1 MRMQFFIAEN
11 SSSQQKHRTMQ
22 FTRPVL
28 TNTLVERPLLWAKLE
43 RGLDGLL
50 TLVVAPGGYGKTTTV
65 SSWLSY
71 RQVPPGQDRLV
82 AWYRIDRL
90 DDRLHR
96 FGEQL
101 VQAVCS
107 VAAGACDQCSQQL
120 QGRLGVT
127 AEQLA
132 EQFVRD
138 LAALPRRLLLILD
151 DYHVVTDPSIHAFV
165 ETVLRYAVPSLSLLL
180 LSRYHPPFSVAR
192 LRSQRQLVELRL
204 SDLQLTQAET
214 AELLSKGLPVPL
226 PPQLVERLHGVL
238 EGWGAGLQLLT
249 LSLHSERDVEK
260 FLARTDRRSHS
271 FISDYFMDEVL
282 AGQPAQVY
290 AFLLRTSL
298 LPALLPGLC
307 SAVWDLTENAGALR
321 SAELLEHVVR
331 HNLFVIPSNEYPGH
345 YRYHELFQEMLK
357 ERLQRTLT
365 SQNIDDLHVRV
376 GRWYAEA
383 GDVEHAIQSYLAGH
397 AELAAAELVEEQ
409 ISLLQAASLWQQLE
423 HYLDQLPARL
433 VQQNLALLLARGWLY
448 QTRWQFR
455 LLKTTAARVA
465 TLLANSSGLLT
476 AERRAQVQAELDLL
490 ILFPIVSEVSSPATL
505 QRLHQILAIL
515 PARPF
520 LLGCTYQL
528 LARHY
533 QRQGHPQLALQI
545 LQDAEQPLAALPF
558 FYTLSLVHARC
569 SVLLY
574 EGRFVE
580 VHQVAAN
587 YLKLAEHAQIPTFV
601 SAAHFVAA
609 SACYHLADQDEE
621 MIRHCYAVLETPSV
635 SYLSNL
641 LLTIS
646 LLLDVL
652 GEHGRYTEGWEV
664 IERFR
669 KLAIQL
675 GSPEILAYAD
685 MYEVQLLLLT
695 GKVEQVRDWLQTF
708 VPDRSSTHYML
719 SGLIWVN
726 GMLHLG
732 DAESLQRCQA
742 GLEAMLERCRASHG
756 QVWVVE
762 LTGLQMQLCLATGD
776 RVGALRSLEE
786 VLSQGYLAGQR
797 RALMQ
802 PDPAIDSLLLQLQ
815 RGSAVQPLAEE
826 VYSRRQQRQQVTPV
840 EEHAAGRADR
850 GRQKQGVRPMVLLSA
865 REREVLCLLANDLS
879 LREVARQLQLS
890 LHTVDNHTRKIYK
903 KLGVDSRLE
912 AILRA
917 QALGLLAPK

>member
-1 MRMQFFIAEN
+1 MQF
-11 SSSQQKHRTMQ
+11 S
-22 FTRPVL
+22 RPVL
-28 TNTLVERPLLWAKLE
+28 TSTLVERPMLWAKLE
-43 RGLDGLL
+43 CGLAGLL

-71 RQVPPGQDRLV
+71 RQALPGQEVLT

-90 DDRLHR
+90 DDSLHR

-101 VQAVCS
+101 VQAVCFA
-107 VAAGACDQCSQQL
+107 VAGACDQTNQL
-120 QGRLGVT
+120 LRGRLGAT

-132 EQFVRD
+132 ERFVGEI
-138 LAALPRRLLLILD
+138 AALPRRLLLILD
-151 DYHVVTDPSIHAFV
+151 DYHVVTDPSIHMFV
-165 ETVLRYAVPSLSLLL
+165 ETVLRYASPSLSILLI
-180 LSRYHPPFSVAR
+180 SRYPPPFSVAR
-192 LRSQRQLVELRL
+192 LRSQRKLVELRL

-214 AELLSKGLPVPL
+214 AELLFKSLPVPL
-226 PPQLVERLHGVL
+226 APQLVERLHCSL

-249 LSLHSERDVEK
+249 LSLHSELDVEK
-260 FLARTDRRSHS
+260 FLARNDRRSHS

-282 AGQPAQVY
+282 AEQPAQIY
-290 AFLLRTSL
+290 AFLLRTSF

-307 SAVWDLTENAGALR
+307 SAVWDQVENAGALK
-321 SAELLEHVVR
+321 SADLLEYVVQ
-331 HNLFVIPSNEYPGH
+331 HNLFVIPIDEYQEH

-365 SQNIDDLHVRV
+365 RQNIDDLHVRV
-376 GRWYAEA
+376 GHWYAEA
-383 GDVEHAIQSYLAGH
+383 GDVEHAIQYYLAGH
-397 AELAAAELVEEQ
+397 AELAAAELIEEQ
-409 ISLLQAASLWQQLE
+409 IPLLQAASLWQQLE
-423 HYLDQLPARL
+423 HYLDQLPTRL
-433 VQQNLALLLARGWLY
+433 VQQNPALLLARGWLY

-455 LLKTTAARVA
+455 LLKATAARVA
-465 TLLANSSGLLT
+465 ALLANPSGLLT
-476 AERRAQVQAELDLL
+476 AERRAQMQAELDLL
-490 ILFPIVSEVSSPATL
+490 ILFPIMSEVSSPETL

-515 PARPF
+515 PAQPF
-520 LLGCTYQL
+520 LFGCAYQL

-533 QRQGHPQLALQI
+533 QRQGHPKLALQI
-545 LQDAEQPLAALPF
+545 LEDAQQPLMVLPHSY
-558 FYTLSLVHARC
+558 FYMLSLVHARC

-580 VHQVAAN
+580 VHQNAAS

-609 SACYHLADQDEE
+609 SACYHLADQDDE
-621 MIRHCYAVLETPSV
+621 MIRHCYAVLETPSA

-646 LLLDVL
+646 LLLNVL

-675 GSPEILAYAD
+675 GSPEILPYAD
-685 MYEVQLLLLT
+685 MYEVQLLILT
-695 GKVEQVRDWLQTF
+695 GQVEQVRDWLKTF

-719 SGLIWVN
+719 SGLIWAN
-726 GMLHLG
+726 GMLRLG
-732 DAESLQRCQA
+732 DAESLRRCQA

-762 LTGLQMQLCLATGD
+762 LTGLHMQLCMTVGD
-776 RVGALRSLEE
+776 RAGALRSLEE
-786 VLSQGYLAGQR
+786 VLISGYLAGQR

-802 PDPAIDSLLLQLQ
+802 PDPAIDRLLRQLL
-815 RGSAVQPLAEE
+815 RKSAVQPLAEE
-826 VYSRRQQRQQVTPV
+826 VYCRRQQRQQATLVGPASGSPDRDRRTQNASLAPV
-840 EEHAAGRADR
+840 
-850 GRQKQGVRPMVLLSA
+850 VLLSA

-879 LREVARQLQLS
+879 LKEVANHLQLS
-890 LHTVDNHTRKIYK
+890 LHTVDNHTRKIYN
-903 KLGVDSRLE
+903 KLGVGSRLE

-917 QALGLLAPK
+917 QALGLLDLK

>member
-1 MRMQFFIAEN
+1 
-11 SSSQQKHRTMQ
+11 MQ

-28 TNTLVERPLLWAKLE
+28 TTTLVERPLLWAKLE
-43 RGLDGLL
+43 CGLDGLL

-71 RQVPPGQDRLV
+71 RQVPPGQAVLV
-82 AWYRIDRL
+82 AWYRVDRL
-90 DDRLHR
+90 DDSLHR

-101 VQAVCS
+101 VRAVCS
-107 VAAGACDQCSQQL
+107 VAAGACDQTSQL
-120 QGRLGVT
+120 LRGRLGVP

-132 EQFVRD
+132 EQLVRD
-138 LAALPRRLLLILD
+138 VAALPRRLLLILD
-151 DYHVVTDPSIHAFV
+151 DYHVVTDPSIHVFV
-165 ETVLRYAVPSLSLLL
+165 ETVLRYAVPSLSFLL
-180 LSRYHPPFSVAR
+180 LSRYHPPFTVAR
-192 LRSQRQLVELRL
+192 LRSQRQLVELHLR
-204 SDLQLTQAET
+204 DLQLTQAET

-226 PPQLVERLHGVL
+226 PPRLVERLHGSL
-238 EGWGAGLQLLT
+238 EGWGAGLQLLI
-249 LSLHSERDVEK
+249 LSLRSEADVEK
-260 FLARTDRRSHS
+260 FLARTDRHSHN

-298 LPALLPGLC
+298 LPALLPGRC
-307 SAVWDLTENAGALR
+307 SAVWDQIENVGAPK
-321 SAELLEHVVR
+321 SAELLEYVVQ
-331 HNLFVIPSNEYPGH
+331 HNLFVIPIDEYQGH

-365 SQNIDDLHVRV
+365 RQNIDDLNVRV

-397 AELAAAELVEEQ
+397 AELAAAELVEKQ
-409 ISLLQAASLWQQLE
+409 IPLLQAASLWQQLE

-433 VQQNLALLLARGWLY
+433 VQQNPTLLLARGWLY
-448 QTRWQFR
+448 QTRWQFS
-455 LLKTTAARVA
+455 LLKATAARVA
-465 TLLANSSGLLT
+465 ALLANSSVLLT
-476 AERRAQVQAELDLL
+476 LERRAQVQAELDLL
-490 ILFPIVSEVSSPATL
+490 ILFPIVSEASSPETL
-505 QRLHQILAIL
+505 QRLHQILAVL
-515 PARPF
+515 PAQPF
-520 LLGCTYQL
+520 LLGCAYQL

-533 QRQGHPQLALQI
+533 QRQGHPQVALQ
-545 LQDAEQPLAALPF
+545 LLEDAEQSLGALSF
-558 FYTLSLVHARC
+558 SYTLSLVHARC
-569 SVLLY
+569 SLLLY

-580 VHQVAAN
+580 VHQLAAN

-601 SAAHFVAA
+601 SAAHFVAV
-609 SACYHLADQDEE
+609 SACYHLADQDDE
-621 MIRHCYAVLETPSV
+621 MIRHCYAVLETPSA

-646 LLLDVL
+646 LLLNVL
-652 GEHGRYTEGWEV
+652 GDHGRYTEGWEV

-685 MYEVQLLLLT
+685 MYEVQLLILT

-762 LTGLQMQLCLATGD
+762 LTGLQMQLCLVTGTGPV
-776 RVGALRSLEE
+776 RCVHSKRCCRGGTR
-786 VLSQGYLAGQR
+786 LA
-797 RALMQ
+797 
-802 PDPAIDSLLLQLQ
+802 
-815 RGSAVQPLAEE
+815 SAG
-826 VYSRRQQRQQVTPV
+826 
-840 EEHAAGRADR
+840 H
-850 GRQKQGVRPMVLLSA
+850 
-865 REREVLCLLANDLS
+865 
-879 LREVARQLQLS
+879 
-890 LHTVDNHTRKIYK
+890 
-903 KLGVDSRLE
+903 
-912 AILRA
+912 
-917 QALGLLAPK
+917 